1 MTKSILAALAL
12 SLSLSGI
19 SLAHDYKAG
28 ALKIDHPWSRAT
40 PGGAKVGGGYLV
52 IENTGTSAD
61 RLVSV
66 TAPSIA
72 GKTEIHEMAVTNGVM
87 TMRPLDSGIEIAPGA
102 KVEFKPGG
110 YHIMFMELKQ
120 PLKQDARI
128 KGTLTFE
135 KAGTVEVE
143 FKVEAVGARGSA
155 DHGAHK
161 GH

>member
-1 MTKSILAALAL
+1 MTKAILAALGL
-12 SLSLSGI
+12 SLTLSGAA
-19 SLAHDYKAG
+19 LAHDYRAG
-28 ALKIDHPWSRAT
+28 AIKIEHPWSRAT

-52 IENTGTSAD
+52 IENTGATAD

-66 TAPSIA
+66 SAPAIA
-72 GKTEIHEMAVTNGVM
+72 GRTEIHEMAVSNGVM
-87 TMRPLDSGIEIAPGA
+87 TMRPLDSGVAIAPGG

-110 YHIMFMELKQ
+110 FHIMFMDLKQ
-120 PLKQDARI
+120 PLKQDERV

-135 KAGTVEVE
+135 TAGPVEVE
-143 FKVEAVGARGSA
+143 FKVEAVGARGA

>member
-1 MTKSILAALAL
+1 MTKSILATVAI
-12 SLSLSGI
+12 SLSLGGAA
-19 SLAHDYKAG
+19 LAHDYKAG

-52 IENTGTSAD
+52 IENTGSAAD
-61 RLVSV
+61 KLVAVS
-66 TAPSIA
+66 APAIA
-72 GKTEIHEMAVTNGVM
+72 GRTEMHEMATTNGVM
-87 TMRPLDSGIEIAPGA
+87 TMRPLDGGVEIAPGA

-120 PLKQDARI
+120 PLKQDERV

-143 FKVEAVGARGSA
+143 FKVEAVGARGA

>member
-12 SLSLSGI
+12 SLGLGGAA
-19 SLAHDYKAG
+19 LAHDYKAG
-28 ALKIDHPWSRAT
+28 ALKIDHPWTRAT

-52 IENTGTSAD
+52 IENTGTTAD
-61 RLVSV
+61 RLVSISV
-66 TAPSIA
+66 PTITDRA
-72 GKTEIHEMAVTNGVM
+72 EIHEMAVTNGVM
-87 TMRPLDSGIEIAPGA
+87 TMRPLEAGVAIAPGA

-110 YHIMFMELKQ
+110 YHFMFMDLKQ
-120 PLKQDARI
+120 PLKQGAPV

-143 FKVEAVGARGSA
+143 FKVEAIGARGG
-155 DHGAHK
+155 DQGAHK

>member
-12 SLSLSGI
+12 SLSLGGAA
-19 SLAHDYKAG
+19 LAHDYKAG

-40 PGGAKVGGGYLV
+40 PGGAKVAGGFLA
-52 IENTGTSAD
+52 IQNTGTGAD

-66 TAPSIA
+66 SAPTISDRA
-72 GKTEIHEMAVTNGVM
+72 EIHEMALNNGVM
-87 TMRPLDSGIEIAPGA
+87 TMRPLENGVAIPAGGKLEL
-102 KVEFKPGG
+102 KPGS
-110 YHIMFMELKQ
+110 YHIMFMDLKQ
-120 PLKQDARI
+120 PLKQDQRV

-143 FKVEAVGARGSA
+143 FKVEAVGARSA
-155 DHGAHK
+155 DQGAHK